1 MQNINL
7 KTKIIIAVGAIII
20 AITVGIYFYKTTK
33 DNSEI
38 EITED
43 NFATNTAVENSNE
56 TVEENNTIVVHITG
70 EENNTIVVHITGE
83 VNYPGVVV
91 LKEGARVVDAIEAG
105 GGETDKADLG
115 SLNLAY
121 MLSDGE
127 KIYVPNKEE
136 TSQENQER
144 EYITSAKADLEQS
157 ENGAKSTGTNF
168 KININTA
175 KQEELTQI
183 TGVGES
189 TAKKIIEYR
198 TQNGKFKSIED
209 IKNIPGIGDSKFN
222 AMKEEITVN

>member
-7 KTKIIIAVGAIII
+7 KNKIIIAVGAIII

-38 EITED
+38 KITED
-43 NFATNTAVENSNE
+43 NLTTNTAVENSNE
-56 TVEENNTIVVHITG
+56 TV

-105 GGETDKADLG
+105 GGETDEADLS

-136 TSQENQER
+136 TSQESQER
-144 EYITSAKADLEQS
+144 EYITSAKDNSEQS

-183 TGVGES
+183 TGIGES

>member
-7 KTKIIIAVGAIII
+7 KTKIIIVVGAIII

-43 NFATNTAVENSNE
+43 NLTTNTAVENSNE
-56 TVEENNTIVVHITG
+56 TV

-105 GGETDKADLG
+105 GGETDKADLS

-136 TSQENQER
+136 TSQESQER
-144 EYITSAKADLEQS
+144 EYITSAKADSEQS

>member
-43 NFATNTAVENSNE
+43 NLTTNTAVENSNE
-56 TVEENNTIVVHITG
+56 TV

-105 GGETDKADLG
+105 GGETDEADLS

-144 EYITSAKADLEQS
+144 EYITSAKADSEQS
-157 ENGAKSTGTNF
+157 ENGAKSTGINL

-209 IKNIPGIGDSKFN
+209 IKNIPGIGDGKFN

>member
-7 KTKIIIAVGAIII
+7 KNKIIIAVGAIII
-20 AITVGIYFYKTTK
+20 AITVGIYFYRTTK

-43 NFATNTAVENSNE
+43 NLTTNTAVENNNE
-56 TVEENNTIVVHITG
+56 IVEENNK
-70 EENNTIVVHITGE
+70 IVVHITGE

-105 GGETDKADLG
+105 GGETDEADLS

-136 TSQENQER
+136 TSQESKER
-144 EYITSAKADLEQS
+144 EYITSAKDNSEQS

-183 TGVGES
+183 TGIGES

>member
-7 KTKIIIAVGAIII
+7 KNKIIIAVGVIII
-20 AITVGIYFYKTTK
+20 AITVGIYFYRTTK

-43 NFATNTAVENSNE
+43 NLTTNTAVENSNE
-56 TVEENNTIVVHITG
+56 TVEENNK
-70 EENNTIVVHITGE
+70 IVVHITGE

-105 GGETDKADLG
+105 GGETDEADLS

-136 TSQENQER
+136 TSQESQER
-144 EYITSAKADLEQS
+144 EYITSAKDNSEQS
-157 ENGAKSTGTNF
+157 ENGAKSTSTNF

-183 TGVGES
+183 TGIGES

>member
-43 NFATNTAVENSNE
+43 NLTTNTAVENSNE
-56 TVEENNTIVVHITG
+56 TV

-105 GGETDKADLG
+105 GGETDEADLS

-136 TSQENQER
+136 TSQER
-144 EYITSAKADLEQS
+144 EYITSAKADSEQL
-157 ENGAKSTGTNF
+157 ENGAKSTGTNL

>member
-43 NFATNTAVENSNE
+43 NLTTNTAVENSNE
-56 TVEENNTIVVHITG
+56 TV

-183 TGVGES
+183 TGIGDS

>member
-43 NFATNTAVENSNE
+43 NLTTNTAVENSNE
-56 TVEENNTIVVHITG
+56 TV

-105 GGETDKADLG
+105 GGETDEADLS

-136 TSQENQER
+136 TSQESQER
-144 EYITSAKADLEQS
+144 EYITSGKADSEQS
-157 ENGAKSTGTNF
+157 ENGAKSTGTNL

>member
-7 KTKIIIAVGAIII
+7 KNKIIIAVGVIII
-20 AITVGIYFYKTTK
+20 AITVGIYFYRTTK

-43 NFATNTAVENSNE
+43 NLTTNTAVENNNE
-56 TVEENNTIVVHITG
+56 IVEEENNTIVVHITG
-70 EENNTIVVHITGE
+70 EI
-83 VNYPGVVV
+83 NYPGVVV

-136 TSQENQER
+136 TSQESQER
-144 EYITSAKADLEQS
+144 EYITSAKD
-157 ENGAKSTGTNF
+157 N
-168 KININTA
+168 
-175 KQEELTQI
+175 
-183 TGVGES
+183 
-189 TAKKIIEYR
+189 
-198 TQNGKFKSIED
+198 
-209 IKNIPGIGDSKFN
+209 
-222 AMKEEITVN
+222 

>member
-20 AITVGIYFYKTTK
+20 AITVGIYFYRTTK

-43 NFATNTAVENSNE
+43 NLTTNTAVENSNE
-56 TVEENNTIVVHITG
+56 TVEENNK
-70 EENNTIVVHITGE
+70 IVVHITGE

-105 GGETDKADLG
+105 VGETDEADLS

-136 TSQENQER
+136 TSQESQGR
-144 EYITSAKADLEQS
+144 EYITSAKDNSEQS

-183 TGVGES
+183 TGIGES

>member
-43 NFATNTAVENSNE
+43 NLTTNTAVENSNE
-56 TVEENNTIVVHITG
+56 TV

-105 GGETDKADLG
+105 GGETDKADLS

-136 TSQENQER
+136 TSQESQER
-144 EYITSAKADLEQS
+144 EYITSAKADSEQS
-157 ENGAKSTGTNF
+157 ENGAKSTGTNL

>member
-7 KTKIIIAVGAIII
+7 KNKIIIAVGVIII
-20 AITVGIYFYKTTK
+20 AITVGIYFYRTTK

-43 NFATNTAVENSNE
+43 NLTTNTAVENNNE
-56 TVEENNTIVVHITG
+56 IVEEENNTIVVHITG
-70 EENNTIVVHITGE
+70 EI
-83 VNYPGVVV
+83 NYPGVVV

-105 GGETDKADLG
+105 GGETDEADLS

-136 TSQENQER
+136 TSQESQER
-144 EYITSAKADLEQS
+144 EYITSAKDNSEQS
-157 ENGAKSTGTNF
+157 ENGAKSTGSNF

-183 TGVGES
+183 TGIGES

>member
-7 KTKIIIAVGAIII
+7 KNKIIIAVGAIII

-43 NFATNTAVENSNE
+43 NLTTNTAVENSNE
-56 TVEENNTIVVHITG
+56 TV

-105 GGETDKADLG
+105 GGETDEADLS

-136 TSQENQER
+136 TSQESQER
-144 EYITSAKADLEQS
+144 EYITSAKDNSEQS

-183 TGVGES
+183 TGIGES

>member
-7 KTKIIIAVGAIII
+7 KNKIIIAVGVIII
-20 AITVGIYFYKTTK
+20 AITVGIYFYRTTK
-33 DNSEI
+33 DDSEI

-43 NFATNTAVENSNE
+43 NLTTNTAVENNNE
-56 TVEENNTIVVHITG
+56 IVEEENNTIVVHITG
-70 EENNTIVVHITGE
+70 EI
-83 VNYPGVVV
+83 NYPGVVV

-105 GGETDKADLG
+105 GGETDEADLS

-136 TSQENQER
+136 TSQESQER
-144 EYITSAKADLEQS
+144 EYITSAKDNSEQS

-183 TGVGES
+183 TGIGDS

-209 IKNIPGIGDSKFN
+209 IKNIPGIGDRKFN

>member
-43 NFATNTAVENSNE
+43 NLTTNTAVENSNE
-56 TVEENNTIVVHITG
+56 TV

-105 GGETDKADLG
+105 GGETDEADLS

>member
-20 AITVGIYFYKTTK
+20 AITVGIYFYRTTK

-43 NFATNTAVENSNE
+43 NLTTNTAVENNNE
-56 TVEENNTIVVHITG
+56 IVEEENNTIVVHITG
-70 EENNTIVVHITGE
+70 EI
-83 VNYPGVVV
+83 NYPGVVV

-136 TSQENQER
+136 TSQESQER
-144 EYITSAKADLEQS
+144 EYITSAKDNSEQS

-183 TGVGES
+183 TGIGES

>member
-1 MQNINL
+1 MQNMNL

-33 DNSEI
+33 DNSEF

-43 NFATNTAVENSNE
+43 NLVANTAVENSTE
-56 TVEENNTIVVHITG
+56 TV

-105 GGETDKADLG
+105 GGETDEADLS

-136 TSQENQER
+136 TNQENKER
-144 EYITSAKADLEQS
+144 EYITSAKDDSEQS
-157 ENGAKSTGTNF
+157 GNGAKSTSKNS
-168 KININTA
+168 KVNINTA

-183 TGVGES
+183 TGIGES

>member
-43 NFATNTAVENSNE
+43 NLTTNTAVENSNE
-56 TVEENNTIVVHITG
+56 TV

-105 GGETDKADLG
+105 GGETDEADLS

-136 TSQENQER
+136 ISQKNLER
-144 EYITSAKADLEQS
+144 EYITSAKDDSEQS

-183 TGVGES
+183 TGIGDS

>member
-7 KTKIIIAVGAIII
+7 KNKIIIAVGAIII
-20 AITVGIYFYKTTK
+20 AITVGIYFYRTTK

-43 NFATNTAVENSNE
+43 NLTTNTAVENNNE
-56 TVEENNTIVVHITG
+56 IVEEENNTIVVHITG
-70 EENNTIVVHITGE
+70 EI
-83 VNYPGVVV
+83 NYPGVVV

-136 TSQENQER
+136 TSQESQER
-144 EYITSAKADLEQS
+144 EYITSAKADSEQS

-183 TGVGES
+183 TGIGES

>member
-7 KTKIIIAVGAIII
+7 KNKIIIAVGVIII
-20 AITVGIYFYKTTK
+20 AITVGIYFYRTTK

-43 NFATNTAVENSNE
+43 NLTTNTAVENNNE
-56 TVEENNTIVVHITG
+56 IVEEENNTIVVHITG
-70 EENNTIVVHITGE
+70 EI
-83 VNYPGVVV
+83 NYPGVVV

-136 TSQENQER
+136 TSQESQER
-144 EYITSAKADLEQS
+144 EYITSAKDNSEQS
-157 ENGAKSTGTNF
+157 ENGAKSTDTNF

-183 TGVGES
+183 TGIGES

-209 IKNIPGIGDSKFN
+209 IKNIPGIGDSKFK

>member
-7 KTKIIIAVGAIII
+7 KTKIIIVVGAIII

-70 EENNTIVVHITGE
+70 E

-105 GGETDKADLG
+105 GGETDKADLS

-144 EYITSAKADLEQS
+144 EYITSAKDNSEQL
-157 ENGAKSTGTNF
+157 ENGAKSTGTNL

>member
-7 KTKIIIAVGAIII
+7 KNKIIIAVGAIII
-20 AITVGIYFYKTTK
+20 AITVGIYFYRTTK

-43 NFATNTAVENSNE
+43 NLTTNTAVENNNE
-56 TVEENNTIVVHITG
+56 IVEEENNTIVVHITG
-70 EENNTIVVHITGE
+70 KI
-83 VNYPGVVV
+83 NYPGVVV

-105 GGETDKADLG
+105 GGETDEADLS

-136 TSQENQER
+136 TSQESQER
-144 EYITSAKADLEQS
+144 EYITSAKDNSEQS

-183 TGVGES
+183 TGIGES

>member
-7 KTKIIIAVGAIII
+7 KTKIIIVVGAIII

-43 NFATNTAVENSNE
+43 NLTTNTAVENSNE
-56 TVEENNTIVVHITG
+56 TV

-157 ENGAKSTGTNF
+157 ENGAKSTGTNL

-183 TGVGES
+183 TGIGDS

>member
-7 KTKIIIAVGAIII
+7 KNKIIIAVGVIII
-20 AITVGIYFYKTTK
+20 AITVGIYFYRTTK

-43 NFATNTAVENSNE
+43 NLTTNTAVENSNE
-56 TVEENNTIVVHITG
+56 TVEENNK
-70 EENNTIVVHITGE
+70 IVVHITGE

-105 GGETDKADLG
+105 GGETDEADLS

-136 TSQENQER
+136 TSQESQER
-144 EYITSAKADLEQS
+144 EYITSAKDNSEQS

-183 TGVGES
+183 TGIGES

>member
-7 KTKIIIAVGAIII
+7 KNKIIIAVGVIII
-20 AITVGIYFYKTTK
+20 AITVGIYFYRTTK
-33 DNSEI
+33 DDSEI

-43 NFATNTAVENSNE
+43 NLTTNTAVENNNE
-56 TVEENNTIVVHITG
+56 IVE

-105 GGETDKADLG
+105 GGETDEADLS

-136 TSQENQER
+136 TSQESQER
-144 EYITSAKADLEQS
+144 EYITSAKDNSEQS

-183 TGVGES
+183 TGIGES

>member
-7 KTKIIIAVGAIII
+7 KNKIIIAVGVIII
-20 AITVGIYFYKTTK
+20 AITVGIYFYRTTK

-43 NFATNTAVENSNE
+43 NLTTNTAVENNNE
-56 TVEENNTIVVHITG
+56 IVEEENNTIVVHITG
-70 EENNTIVVHITGE
+70 EI
-83 VNYPGVVV
+83 NYPGVVV

-136 TSQENQER
+136 TSQESQER
-144 EYITSAKADLEQS
+144 EYITSAKDNSEQS

-183 TGVGES
+183 TGIGES

>member
-7 KTKIIIAVGAIII
+7 KNKIIIAVGVIII
-20 AITVGIYFYKTTK
+20 AITVGIYFYRTTK

-43 NFATNTAVENSNE
+43 NLTTNTAVENNNE
-56 TVEENNTIVVHITG
+56 IVE

-105 GGETDKADLG
+105 GGETDEADLS

-127 KIYVPNKEE
+127 KIYVPSKEE
-136 TSQENQER
+136 TSQESQER
-144 EYITSAKADLEQS
+144 EYITSAKDNSEQS
-157 ENGAKSTGTNF
+157 ENGAKSTDTNF

-183 TGVGES
+183 TGIGDS

>member
-20 AITVGIYFYKTTK
+20 AITVGIYFYRTTK

-43 NFATNTAVENSNE
+43 NLTTNTAVENSNE
-56 TVEENNTIVVHITG
+56 TVEENNK
-70 EENNTIVVHITGE
+70 IVVHITGE

-105 GGETDKADLG
+105 GGETDEADLS

-136 TSQENQER
+136 TSQESQER
-144 EYITSAKADLEQS
+144 EYITSAKDNSEQS

-183 TGVGES
+183 TGIGES

>member
-43 NFATNTAVENSNE
+43 NLTTNTAVENSNE
-56 TVEENNTIVVHITG
+56 TV

-105 GGETDKADLG
+105 GGETDEADLS

-136 TSQENQER
+136 TSRESQER
-144 EYITSAKADLEQS
+144 EYITSAKDNSEQS

-175 KQEELTQI
+175 KKEELTQI
-183 TGVGES
+183 TGIGDS

>member
-43 NFATNTAVENSNE
+43 NLTTNTAVENSNE
-56 TVEENNTIVVHITG
+56 TV

-136 TSQENQER
+136 TSREGQER
-144 EYITSAKADLEQS
+144 EYITSAKADSEQS
-157 ENGAKSTGTNF
+157 ENGAKSTGTNL

>member
-20 AITVGIYFYKTTK
+20 AITVGYFYKTTK

-43 NFATNTAVENSNE
+43 NFATNTAVENNNE
-56 TVEENNTIVVHITG
+56 IVE

-105 GGETDKADLG
+105 GGETDKADLS

-136 TSQENQER
+136 TSQESQGR
-144 EYITSAKADLEQS
+144 EY
-157 ENGAKSTGTNF
+157 
-168 KININTA
+168 INTA

-209 IKNIPGIGDSKFN
+209 IKNIPAIGDSKFN

>member
-7 KTKIIIAVGAIII
+7 KNKTIIAVGAIII

-33 DNSEI
+33 DNSEL

-43 NFATNTAVENSNE
+43 NLTTNTAVENSNE
-56 TVEENNTIVVHITG
+56 TV

-105 GGETDKADLG
+105 GGETDEADLS

-144 EYITSAKADLEQS
+144 EYITSAKDDLAQS
-157 ENGAKSTGTNF
+157 ENGAKSTGKNF

-183 TGVGES
+183 TGIGES

>member
-7 KTKIIIAVGAIII
+7 KNKIIIAVGVIII
-20 AITVGIYFYKTTK
+20 AITVGIYFNRTTK

-43 NFATNTAVENSNE
+43 NLTTNTAAENNNEIVE
-56 TVEENNTIVVHITG
+56 EENNTIVVHITG
-70 EENNTIVVHITGE
+70 EI
-83 VNYPGVVV
+83 NYPGVVV

-105 GGETDKADLG
+105 GGETDEADLS

-136 TSQENQER
+136 TSQESQER
-144 EYITSAKADLEQS
+144 EYITSAKDNSEQS

-183 TGVGES
+183 TGIGES

>member
-20 AITVGIYFYKTTK
+20 AITVGIYFYRTTK

-43 NFATNTAVENSNE
+43 NLTTNTAVENSNE
-56 TVEENNTIVVHITG
+56 TVEENNK
-70 EENNTIVVHITGE
+70 IVVHITGE

-105 GGETDKADLG
+105 GGETDKADLS

-136 TSQENQER
+136 TSQENQGR
-144 EYITSAKADLEQS
+144 EYITSAKDNSEQS

-183 TGVGES
+183 TGIGES

>member
-7 KTKIIIAVGAIII
+7 KTKIIIVVGAIII

-43 NFATNTAVENSNE
+43 NLTTNTAVENSNE
-56 TVEENNTIVVHITG
+56 TV

-136 TSQENQER
+136 TSQENQEK
-144 EYITSAKADLEQS
+144 EYITSAKDNSEQS
-157 ENGAKSTGTNF
+157 ENGAKSTDINL

>member
-7 KTKIIIAVGAIII
+7 KNKIIIAVGVIII
-20 AITVGIYFYKTTK
+20 AITVGIYFYRTTK

-43 NFATNTAVENSNE
+43 NLTTNTAVENNNE
-56 TVEENNTIVVHITG
+56 IVEEENNTIVVHITG
-70 EENNTIVVHITGE
+70 EI
-83 VNYPGVVV
+83 NYPGVVV

-105 GGETDKADLG
+105 GGETDKADLS

-136 TSQENQER
+136 TSQESQER
-144 EYITSAKADLEQS
+144 EYITSAKDNSEQS
-157 ENGAKSTGTNF
+157 ENGAKSTGSNF

-183 TGVGES
+183 TGIGES

>member
-7 KTKIIIAVGAIII
+7 KNKIIIAVGAIII

-33 DNSEI
+33 DNSEV

-43 NFATNTAVENSNE
+43 NFATNTVVENSNE
-56 TVEENNTIVVHITG
+56 TV

-105 GGETDKADLG
+105 GGETDEADLS

-127 KIYVPNKEE
+127 KVYVPNKGE
-136 TSQENQER
+136 TNQEDQER
-144 EYITSAKADLEQS
+144 EYITSAKDDSEQS
-157 ENGAKSTGTNF
+157 GNEAKSTSKNS
-168 KININTA
+168 KVNINTA

-183 TGVGES
+183 TGIGES

>member
-43 NFATNTAVENSNE
+43 NLTTNTAVENSNE
-56 TVEENNTIVVHITG
+56 TV

-105 GGETDKADLG
+105 GGETDEADLS

-144 EYITSAKADLEQS
+144 EYITSAKDDSEQS

>member
-7 KTKIIIAVGAIII
+7 KNKIIIAVGAIII
-20 AITVGIYFYKTTK
+20 AITVGIYFYRTTK

-43 NFATNTAVENSNE
+43 NLTTNTAVENNNE
-56 TVEENNTIVVHITG
+56 IVEEENNTIVVHITG
-70 EENNTIVVHITGE
+70 EI
-83 VNYPGVVV
+83 NYPGVVV

-105 GGETDKADLG
+105 GGETDEADLS

-136 TSQENQER
+136 TSQESQER
-144 EYITSAKADLEQS
+144 EYITSAKDNSEQS

-183 TGVGES
+183 TGIGES